1 MNPLNF
7 TMNKFNIHCMQ
18 SDKITY
24 QSRTSTLLSKRFEN
38 AKPKGLKRNETKY
51 QT

>member
-1 MNPLNF
+1 MVYAIYVSINVN
-7 TMNKFNIHCMQ
+7 TTYAYKFA
-18 SDKITY
+18 KGVLA
-24 QSRTSTLLSKRFEN
+24 LLSGRFEN